1 MRKVFKLDI
10 KSFGEDEDS
19 RKFEGYASTY
29 GNIDRHGDIVEK
41 GAFSRCLADIKS
53 SGIMPSLLMHHDLKR
68 PVGIFEDLIDDEFG
82 LKFNAELTSGV
93 RDADEAHAL
102 LKHGALHSVSIGYM
116 INRERYDHKTGI
128 NHLEDLSVHEISLVT
143 IPANAQAVVTAVK
156 NAEGIPDVREI
167 ERVLRDAG
175 FSRRESKAFIS
186 EGLKGLTGNP
196 VEETETA
203 LKGAET
209 ADQAELDAVALD
221 RKNQIDELLRK
232 LGK

>member
-1 MRKVFKLDI
+1 MFKLDI
-10 KSFGEDEDS
+10 KSFGVDEDS

-41 GAFSRCLADIKS
+41 GAFSRCLADIKA

-68 PVGIFEDLIDDEFG
+68 PVGIFEDLIDDDFG

-203 LKGAET
+203 LKVPRRPIKQNWT
-209 ADQAELDAVALD
+209 Q
-221 RKNQIDELLRK
+221 
-232 LGK
+232 